1 MGKTQIEWA
10 EHVWNPVVGCSVIS
24 PGCTNCYAMKQAARL
39 LDKPG
44 TPYEGTTK
52 RVNGHAVWTGD
63 VWMNSETAVYAP
75 LKRKK
80 PTRWFVNSMGD
91 LFHENVPFPWID
103 QVFAIMAMAPQHTF
117 LVLTKRAD
125 RMAAY
130 FAGRATGDPW
140 AEAADSIADLIGQHD
155 HPAVLEPS
163 DIPLP
168 NVWLGTS
175 AEDEERYR
183 QRWHHVAATPAAVRF
198 LSYEPGLGPIGDLD
212 LGRVGAPNWV
222 IVGGESGPGA
232 RTFNAEWARRI
243 RDQCD
248 AAGVAL
254 FIKQLGAACVDE
266 MYGIS
271 GAALRV
277 DPDVAHLITRLKDRK
292 GGDMSEWPTDLRIRE
307 FPDA

>member
-1 MGKTQIEWA
+1 MGEHSAIEWC
-10 EHVWNPVVGCSVIS
+10 HDTFNPVIGCQKVSAA
-24 PGCTNCYAMKQAARL
+24 CDNCYAETLMDTRYGRVEWG
-39 LDKPG
+39 PNG
-44 TPYEGTTK
+44 K
-52 RVNGHAVWTGD
+52 RVRTSPDNWKQPLRWNRQAKADGTRPRVFCASLSD
-63 VWMNSETAVYAP
+63 VFDNKWPIGARE
-75 LKRKK
+75 
-80 PTRWFVNSMGD
+80 D
-91 LFHENVPFPWID
+91 LFELIRETPH
-103 QVFAIMAMAPQHTF
+103 
-117 LVLTKRAD
+117 LVWLLLTKRPQN
-125 RMAAY
+125 MAAML
-130 FAGRATGDPW
+130 P
-140 AEAADSIADLIGQHD
+140 ADWGKGGW
-155 HPAVLEPS
+155 
-163 DIPLP
+163 P

-183 QRWHHVAATPAAVRF
+183 QRWHHVAATPAVVRF

-243 RDQCD
+243 RDHCA

-307 FPDA
+307 FPDAE